1 MTRSMAIVVLAAGG
15 SARMGQPKQLLDLH
29 GRPLVRKA
37 VETALSSQGG
47 KVRVVVGAHEGLV
60 RDALAGLDV
69 ELISNAH
76 WSEGMASSIRLG
88 VQASADAGAILF
100 MLCDQPHLSPEVL
113 LELVTRHEAGARVA
127 ACAYDGVVG
136 VPALFDHTLFDE
148 LLGLRGEHGAKKVV
162 EAHRSELQTVPFPSG
177 GVDIDTPEQY
187 KELFS

>member
-1 MTRSMAIVVLAAGG
+1 MAIVVLAAGG